1 MKWPRR
7 VLSTRGKV
15 LPVAVFTFGAAFLL
29 YSATLSSTTTVASA
43 DSFTTPPEV
52 SAPAATFPGTGVG
65 AIPDGGSGC
74 GPSPG
79 AARDVTFTA
88 AGLSGSPTAVDINMT
103 FGSPVHTFIG
113 DVSAILIAPNGASHT
128 VFARTGATTATAFGG
143 SSDLGA
149 TYNFS
154 DTAPAPPSGGWWQ
167 EETVRGA
174 AEIMT
179 AGTYRTTASG
189 GAGATNP
196 QPPTSINAAFAAV
209 PNANGTWT
217 LRLTDGCG
225 ADTGA
230 ITAANLTITAGATVA
245 ADAPI
250 DFNGDGK
257 TDYAVVRNTGGGPGG
272 QVTWFILPNGGG
284 AISGAAW
291 GISTDFYVPEDYDG
305 DLKDDIAVWRPG
317 PAGSAFWYILQS
329 NGNTMRS
336 ESFGQTNDDPTVVGD
351 YNNDGKADLAVYRSG
366 AAAGDPSTWFFR
378 TSPGGPTNFV
388 PWGQNGDFPAP
399 GDYDGDGK
407 NDFVIQRNN
416 GAGQARFWMSQT
428 TAGFNMV
435 VFGTPTDVIVP
446 GDYDGDGKT
455 DIATIR
461 TVGANIG
468 WFIRPSSTG
477 VISGSP
483 TALFGS
489 AAAGDLTAQ
498 GDYDGDGKTDIAIW
512 RPNADPT
519 MCNFWSLNSSNG
531 AATVVEWGQNGDF
544 PVANYNRH

>member
-1 MKWPRR
+1 
-7 VLSTRGKV
+7 
-15 LPVAVFTFGAAFLL
+15 
-29 YSATLSSTTTVASA
+29 
-43 DSFTTPPEV
+43 
-52 SAPAATFPGTGVG
+52 VG

-230 ITAANLTITAGATVA
+230 ITAANLTITAASVVTPDA
-245 ADAPI
+245 AV
-250 DFNGDGK
+250 DFNGDGRS
-257 TDYAVVRNTGGGPGG
+257 DYAVVRNTGGGPGG
-272 QVTWFILPNGGG
+272 QITWFVNPSSGGG
-284 AISGAAW
+284 LSGTAW
-291 GISTDFYVPEDYDG
+291 GLASDFFVPEDFDG
-305 DLKDDIAVWRPG
+305 DHKDDIAVWRPG
-317 PAGSAFWYILQS
+317 VATQASFYILNS
-329 NGNTMRS
+329 ATSTVRV
-336 ESFGQTNDDPTVVGD
+336 EAFGQTGDDPTVVGD
-351 YNNDGKADLAVYRSG
+351 YNNDGKADLAVYRVG
-366 AAAGDPSTWFFR
+366 ATPANPSTWYYR
-378 TSPGGPTNFV
+378 TVANGPVTVYQWGVGGDTA
-388 PWGQNGDFPAP
+388 AP
-399 GDYDGDGK
+399 GDYNGDGS
-407 NDFVIQRNN
+407 NDFCVFRD
-416 GAGQARFWMSQT
+416 
-428 TAGFNMV
+428 TAGSGYFWQSLNGSGATTV
-435 VFGTPTDVIVP
+435 VQFGISTDIITP

-455 DIATIR
+455 DFAVAR
-461 TVGANIG
+461 GSAGSSLV
-468 WFIRPSSTG
+468 WYWRPSG
-477 VISGSP
+477 GGADQQV
-483 TALFGS
+483 AFGS
-489 AAAGDLTAQ
+489 FSTDYTVQ
-498 GDYDGDGKTDIAIW
+498 GDYDGDGKTDQAIW
-512 RPNADPT
+512 RDT
-519 MCNFWSLNSSNG
+519 DGYFWVRNVATGAVTAFQLGSNG
-531 AATVVEWGQNGDF
+531 DY
-544 PVANYNRH
+544 PVGNFTSH